1 MTENIFANSHDN
13 IVFVNKYAY
22 LLYFLDPDNRAGHT
36 FHILCCGPKVD
47 LIPLVKPN
55 CGRRLR
61 MQKPVPGLGL
71 REDSKRFR
79 PMVRVRIEIEEYGE
93 DDIEPRLLHNQARA
107 GELHQ
112 GGVGR
117 GA

>member
-1 MTENIFANSHDN
+1 MCGYQS
-13 IVFVNKYAY
+13 
-22 LLYFLDPDNRAGHT
+22 YFLDPDYSTRDKV
-36 FHILCCGPKVD
+36 HIGRQGPEVD

-61 MQKPVPGLGL
+61 MQKPVPGLGF
-71 REDSKRFR
+71 REDLKRFR
-79 PMVRVRIEIEEYGE
+79 PIVRVRIEIGEYGE

-112 GGVGR
+112 GGVGG